1 MARSLQSSSTFLFLF
16 YFSNILMGTRF
27 IDEGHTS
34 WYHLHEYFPSQVSIP
49 LDIQKSSSWLL
60 FHQALYH
67 TFVHHDADGYA
78 TWTQILDGFPFLV
91 VMRPK
96 GYEGC
101 KSRKEIYEMCKA
113 YLSATADKNGFYGS
127 ESERFVIYGT
137 PGDIMCS
144 A

>member
-1 MARSLQSSSTFLFLF
+1 
-16 YFSNILMGTRF
+16 MGTRF
-27 IDEGHTS
+27 INEDHTS
-34 WYHLHEYFPSQVSIP
+34 WYHLHEYFPSRVSIP

-67 TFVHHDADGYA
+67 TFVHRDADGYA
-78 TWTQILDGFPFLV
+78 TWTQILDGFKFWV

-101 KSRKEIYEMCKA
+101 KSRKEIFEMCEP
-113 YLSATADKNGFYGS
+113 YLSGTADKNGFYGS

-137 PGDIMCS
+137 PGDIMWVFFYKKKKKILLK
-144 A
+144 